1 MRIWRE
7 MEMCMCACVDR
18 GDVVEDRDG
27 EREGEVGGSGVVK
40 VKRREQSERGNR
52 CRLVSQEFPGARP
65 RRSWNLDTFLLLN
78 SKNFPL
84 FPKNP
89 KLALLGFSDL

>member
-1 MRIWRE
+1 
-7 MEMCMCACVDR
+7 MCARVGG
-18 GDVVEDRDG
+18 GDVAEDRAG
-27 EREGEVGGSGVVK
+27 GREGEVGGSGAVM
-40 VKRREQSERGNR
+40 VKRREQSKRENK
-52 CRLVSQEFPGARP
+52 CPLVSQEFPGARP
-65 RRSWNLDTFLLLN
+65 RRFWNLDTFLLLN